1 MKAGLE
7 CIVSPRRR
15 EQTTSWMTSF
25 CVAKSVSVKCL
36 TPSIKGGPMFSQ
48 PSLAYVLGGI
58 ADPPLPT
65 LCAGRY
71 SAHCV
76 EHNPTRLDICTQG
89 KVLTA
94 PMNKVGPCVCVHL
107 CLLLRESEWVFCSDC
122 INLPSC
128 SAGYQFLRDGGC

>member
-7 CIVSPRRR
+7 CIVSLRRR
-15 EQTTSWMTSF
+15 AQTTSWMTSF

-36 TPSIKGGPMFSQ
+36 APSIKGGPMFSQ
-48 PSLAYVLGGI
+48 TSLGYVLGGI
-58 ADPPLPT
+58 VDPPLSG

-94 PMNKVGPCVCVHL
+94 PMNKVGRCVCMYL
-107 CLLLRESEWVFCSDC
+107 CLHLRESE
-122 INLPSC
+122 
-128 SAGYQFLRDGGC
+128 